1 MVHLKYFEIFS
12 NFFKRENQKL
22 RSNTIIEL
30 YFILKWLSPKS
41 QLKDHFNLD
50 KNHKLLS
57 EPSYESSTSE
67 SDSTES
73 SETPTKSDTN
83 TKSSDSKSR
92 DISRD
97 YHVGTGN
104 ETGTTCKQL
113 KPSKEIIKTSTPSR
127 LHLKKGYFS
136 FIENDSFIRK
146 MLIDNSEKSY
156 KNKIDDENRYQ
167 KQHPTAEH
175 AKTDD
180 SESSNDG
187 DNDNYVV
194 YGYVKNERVGPDG
207 DDSES
212 DSNDKE
218 NDQECMK

>member
-22 RSNTIIEL
+22 RSNTITEL

-97 YHVGTGN
+97 YHVGTGT
-104 ETGTTCKQL
+104 ETGTTRKQL

-136 FIENDSFIRK
+136 FENDIF
-146 MLIDNSEKSY
+146 
-156 KNKIDDENRYQ
+156 
-167 KQHPTAEH
+167 
-175 AKTDD
+175 
-180 SESSNDG
+180 
-187 DNDNYVV
+187 
-194 YGYVKNERVGPDG
+194 YGQVW
-207 DDSES
+207 
-212 DSNDKE
+212 
-218 NDQECMK
+218 

>member
-22 RSNTIIEL
+22 RSNTITEL

-73 SETPTKSDTN
+73 SETPTKSETN

-104 ETGTTCKQL
+104 ETGTTRKQL

-136 FIENDSFIRK
+136 IQNDSFIRK
-146 MLIDNSEKSY
+146 NSDRQFRKML
-156 KNKIDDENRYQ
+156 
-167 KQHPTAEH
+167 
-175 AKTDD
+175 
-180 SESSNDG
+180 
-187 DNDNYVV
+187 
-194 YGYVKNERVGPDG
+194 
-207 DDSES
+207 
-212 DSNDKE
+212 
-218 NDQECMK
+218 

>member
-1 MVHLKYFEIFS
+1 M
-12 NFFKRENQKL
+12 
-22 RSNTIIEL
+22 T
-30 YFILKWLSPKS
+30 
-41 QLKDHFNLD
+41 
-50 KNHKLLS
+50 
-57 EPSYESSTSE
+57 
-67 SDSTES
+67 

-83 TKSSDSKSR
+83 TKSSDSKSC

-104 ETGTTCKQL
+104 ETGTTHKQL

-136 FIENDSFIRK
+136 IQNDSFIRK
-146 MLIDNSEKSY
+146 MLINNSEKSY
-156 KNKIDDENRYQ
+156 KNRIDDENRYH
-167 KQHPTAEH
+167 KEHPTAEH
-175 AKTDD
+175 AKSDD

-194 YGYVKNERVGPDG
+194 YGYVKNETAGTEG
-207 DDSES
+207 NDSES
-212 DSNDKE
+212 DSKDKE